1 MIVYNVKTNV
11 KKECDTKT
19 YTEDMER
26 IVECPEC
33 GKRYK
38 FGDGINAGN
47 WFNEKTIWRVA
58 VCPECAERIWKDEN

>member
-11 KKECDTKT
+11 KKECDTTT

-58 VCPECAERIWKDEN
+58 ICPECAERIWKDED